1 MPVSW
6 ALVLSFAIAAVASVS
21 AFNDLPPSG
30 DVGGFGEYN
39 GAESEDDVVYPDPVS
54 AEEFNKDNTGGS
66 GRVRKKGKKAT
77 KFDAPKKNLGM
88 RVNGKDASP
97 EELEKAGV
105 KVVDTGGDDETP
117 STGTLKNI
125 WANESIAV
133 EITAKVGANDIR
145 TCGGAKICLIGVLD
159 SKKPN
164 FHKHQKKVLKDLIAH
179 RKKEAE
185 EPGFEL
191 GKEGVVPVCF
201 LDLSREDDASE
212 VPDVFDTSSVPTAIL
227 WNLKTSQFG
236 QIHGDYNVE
245 DIDNFIYSAASE
257 FHGDNEDKGD
267 TEEDADDEEENSSSD
282 GSGDE
287 SSDINMQDSRAKP
300 SGPDEPGDEGDI
312 AATRRAELE
321 GLKLRALK
329 KIAKEVGVDDASID
343 EFDDADDPKET
354 AIETII
360 AVEVGEA
367 MVNAKRAGKDEL

>member
-1 MPVSW
+1 MVC
-6 ALVLSFAIAAVASVS
+6 
-21 AFNDLPPSG
+21 
-30 DVGGFGEYN
+30 
-39 GAESEDDVVYPDPVS
+39 
-54 AEEFNKDNTGGS
+54 
-66 GRVRKKGKKAT
+66 R
-77 KFDAPKKNLGM
+77 
-88 RVNGKDASP
+88 
-97 EELEKAGV
+97 
-105 KVVDTGGDDETP
+105 
-117 STGTLKNI
+117 
-125 WANESIAV
+125 
-133 EITAKVGANDIR
+133 
-145 TCGGAKICLIGVLD
+145 
-159 SKKPN
+159 
-164 FHKHQKKVLKDLIAH
+164 VLKDLIAH